1 MDMTITLEDGKKVN
15 ATYNDMLIKTDQS
28 VMSGGEGSA
37 PEPFTLFLASIG
49 TCAGIYVKLFC
60 DQRGISTR
68 GIRIVQSMKYNPGS
82 KLTDKIIIDIQLPA
96 EFPEKYKDAV
106 IKAADLCTVK
116 RHLADPPVIEVNA
129 TRF

>member
-1 MDMTITLEDGKKVN
+1 MKISLEDGKKVN

-60 DQRGISTR
+60 DQRGISTK
-68 GIRIVQSMKYNPGS
+68 GISLVQSMKYNPGN
-82 KLTDKIIIDIQLPA
+82 KLIDKIIIEIQLPA
-96 EFPEKYKDAV
+96 DFPEKYRDAV
-106 IKAADLCTVK
+106 IRAADQCTVK
-116 RHLADPPVIEVNA
+116 RHLADPPIIEVNT